1 MKRLEARLWRLF
13 WRKDLP
19 STAES
24 CTGGWVGKRLT
35 DISGSSA
42 AFQGGV
48 ISYTN
53 AVKHQVLQVP
63 EQMLKQ
69 CGAVSE
75 EVARAMAEGVRAL
88 LKTDLGISTTGVAG
102 PSSDEM
108 GNPIGLVYIALA
120 TPKETCCR
128 ETASDRR
135 PGTDTASGC
144 DKCTAIC
151 TLLSGRRGIKKATPF
166 MGWPFYAIKGIN
178 LYRSGRNLR
187 SPGRPVRAET
197 SVMGFANALTFTR
210 FSQEAREFR
219 DEIWL

>member
-1 MKRLEARLWRLF
+1 M
-13 WRKDLP
+13 
-19 STAES
+19 
-24 CTGGWVGKRLT
+24 
-35 DISGSSA
+35 
-42 AFQGGV
+42 

-128 ETASDRR
+128 RLRLTGDREQIR
-135 PGTDTASGC
+135 RQAVTSA
-144 DKCTAIC
+144 
-151 TLLSGRRGIKKATPF
+151 LQFVLS
-166 MGWPFYAIKGIN
+166 Y
-178 LYRSGRNLR
+178 LEEE
-187 SPGRPVRAET
+187 V
-197 SVMGFANALTFTR
+197 
-210 FSQEAREFR
+210 
-219 DEIWL
+219 

>member
-1 MKRLEARLWRLF
+1 MNSERLEAQAVAALLE
-13 WRKDLP
+13 KGLTI

-128 ETASDRR
+128 RLRLTGDREQIR
-135 PGTDTASGC
+135 RQAVTSA
-144 DKCTAIC
+144 
-151 TLLSGRRGIKKATPF
+151 LQFVLS
-166 MGWPFYAIKGIN
+166 Y
-178 LYRSGRNLR
+178 LEEE
-187 SPGRPVRAET
+187 V
-197 SVMGFANALTFTR
+197 
-210 FSQEAREFR
+210 
-219 DEIWL
+219 